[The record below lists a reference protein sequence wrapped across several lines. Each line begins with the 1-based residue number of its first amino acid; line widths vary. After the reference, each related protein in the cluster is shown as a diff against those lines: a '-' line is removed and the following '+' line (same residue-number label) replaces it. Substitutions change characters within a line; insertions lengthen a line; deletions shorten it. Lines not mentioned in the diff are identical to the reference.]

1 MLEQSRQRLE
11 SEQRFRSLIENGT
24 DLILILDAEGICRY
38 TSPSQE
44 RLLGYSLNEV
54 LGKGAFDWV
63 HPEDIPAIAG
73 VFERSLSSPRA
84 HFTVPEYRVQHRN
97 GSWRVFEAAV
107 TNLLDHPAVKG
118 VVVNS
123 HDITERKRSEAALQ
137 QAKLAAESANR
148 AKSAFLANMSHELRT
163 PLSVIIG
170 YSDMLLEE
178 AETVGDLENMR
189 DLQQIRTAG
198 AHLLSVINDI
208 LDISKLEAGQMK
220 LYLDTFKISAVV
232 EEVVSVVEPI
242 VRGNGNTLQVLAS
255 EYVGVIHAD
264 PTKLRQILLNLLNNA
279 AKFTQQGTI
288 TLSITKHEEIGQN
301 GKFSSEFSPSHA
313 SRLTSDFYIFEVR
326 DTGIGIPPQVL
337 PTLFEPF
344 TQADESTTRLFS
356 GTGLG
361 LAISRHLCEM
371 MGGRIAVE
379 SEVGVGSKF
388 TVYLP
393 AVVADSQTPKPSALP
408 DTF

>member
-54 LGKGAFDWV
+54 IGKAAFNWV
-63 HPEDIPAIAG
+63 HPDDIPVLTE
-73 VFERSLSSPRA
+73 VFQCSLSSPRV
-84 HFTVPEYRVQHRN
+84 HLTVPEYRMQHRN
-97 GSWRVFEAAV
+97 GSWRIFEAVV
-107 TNLLDHPAVKG
+107 TNLLDLPAVKG
-118 VVVNS
+118 IVVNS
-123 HDITERKRSEAALQ
+123 HDITERKLSEVALKQAKEAAE
-137 QAKLAAESANR
+137 AANR

-178 AETVGDLENMR
+178 AEAIGDRDYAR

-198 AHLLSVINDI
+198 THLLSVINNI
-208 LDISKLEAGQMK
+208 LEISKLEAGQMK
-220 LYLDTFKISAVV
+220 LYLETFQISTVV
-232 EEVVSVVEPI
+232 EEVVNVIQPMI
-242 VRGNGNTLQVLAS
+242 HDNGNTLQVFKS
-255 EYVGVIHAD
+255 EDIGVIRAD

-288 TLSITKHEEIGQN
+288 TLSITKHQPIKENILFPG
-301 GKFSSEFSPSHA
+301 EFSPSHTFPF
-313 SRLTSDFYIFEVR
+313 SSDFYLFEIS
-326 DTGIGIPPQVL
+326 DTGIGISQEAL

-356 GTGLG
+356 GIGLG

-388 TVYLP
+388 RVYLP
-393 AVVADSQTPKPSALP
+393 TIVTNNHTSLNPLIKC
-408 DTF
+408 